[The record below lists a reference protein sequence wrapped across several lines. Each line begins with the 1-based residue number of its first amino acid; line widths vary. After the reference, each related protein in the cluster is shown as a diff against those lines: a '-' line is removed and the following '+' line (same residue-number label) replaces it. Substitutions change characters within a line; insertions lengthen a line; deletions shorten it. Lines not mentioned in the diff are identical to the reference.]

1 MATDYARYMYENPDV
16 YKMFQDGG
24 KWSWDNGRQQNA
36 YMRAD
41 GSPLQA
47 ETAAQYAAAHYRNF
61 GQREG
66 RKMHNTSGVDYA
78 AKLRSQGGGSFGG
91 ANPAMSELQKAVA
104 ELAEGIA
111 GGAEGDK
118 AKAEEAVE
126 GLSRTVLTNNAVYED
141 SKKKKS
147 FLQPIG
153 A

>member
-1 MATDYARYMYENPDV
+1 
-16 YKMFQDGG
+16 
-24 KWSWDNGRQQNA
+24 
-36 YMRAD
+36 
-41 GSPLQA
+41 
-47 ETAAQYAAAHYRNF
+47 
-61 GQREG
+61 
-66 RKMHNTSGVDYA
+66 
-78 AKLRSQGGGSFGG
+78 
-91 ANPAMSELQKAVA
+91 LQKAVA